1 MAGLRQS
8 VTCHVIDLPV
18 NPSDCKQSTIGFGKQ
33 YLTPVLPPC
42 QHRQRSFKYWGKSF
56 FLPFLCLCV
65 CPSAPTSV
73 CFCLQALHS
82 TRVRRD
88 YAGRY
93 LSAYQTA
100 GHKSR
105 PRRRVGLTV
114 AEITGLSE
122 YFDHGYVQQEAR
134 DGPLFMG
141 FFFIFLTFVLHMSVQ
156 ISFEIGSTRQRKE
169 REGEREDE
177 KRLLWIKILGRHE

>member
-1 MAGLRQS
+1 MKGSLWQVSDNQS
-8 VTCHVIDLPV
+8 RAMSSTCRSIRLIVSKARSALENNIWPLCCPLASIA
-18 NPSDCKQSTIGFGKQ
+18 SDPLNIGAKA
-33 YLTPVLPPC
+33 
-42 QHRQRSFKYWGKSF
+42 F

-65 CPSAPTSV
+65 CLSAPTSV

-134 DGPLFMG
+134 DGPLF
-141 FFFIFLTFVLHMSVQ
+141 FFFLLLSYIWVFKFYLRLVQ
-156 ISFEIGSTRQRKE
+156 RDRERKEKE
-169 REGEREDE
+169 REKMRRDLFG
-177 KRLLWIKILGRHE
+177 